1 MSYNSFLLSLFQD
14 NFKNPEIIDGLANAN
29 TTPPSIF
36 ATFFFFALLYLL
48 ISTFRLYFVRKDT
61 FFLKSGLFFLFSFLI
76 LPYGTI
82 AMTSPYLQVAKKDM
96 IDTNYFNSLS
106 DADKD
111 YFKLKMD
118 TINEFSRFQVGDDL
132 TAKEALTGNFA
143 GKYSPKIYLSDL
155 DEVMTEI
162 KVRNTSN

>member
-14 NFKNPEIIDGLANAN
+14 NFKNPEIIDALANTN
-29 TTPPSIF
+29 TTLPSLF
-36 ATFFFFALLYLL
+36 ATFFFFALLYLS
-48 ISTFRLYFVRKDT
+48 ISMFRLYFVRKDT
-61 FFLKSGLFFLFSFLI
+61 FFLKSGLFFLFSFFI

-82 AMTSPYLQVAKKDM
+82 VMTSPYLQVAKKDM
-96 IDTNYFNSLS
+96 MASNYFNSLS

-118 TINEFSRFQVGDDL
+118 TINKFNRLDVGDEL
-132 TAKEALTGNFA
+132 TLKEALTGFD
-143 GKYSPKIYLSDL
+143 GKYSSKIYLTDL
-155 DEVMTEI
+155 DKVMTEI

>member
-14 NFKNPEIIDGLANAN
+14 NFKNPEIIDALTNTN
-29 TTPPSIF
+29 TTLPSIF
-36 ATFFFFALLYLL
+36 ATFFFFGLLYLS
-48 ISTFRLYFVRKDT
+48 ISAMRLYFVRKDA
-61 FFLKSGLFFLFSFLI
+61 FLLKSGLFFLFSFLI

-106 DADKD
+106 DADKA
-111 YFKLKMD
+111 YFNYKMN
-118 TINEFSRFQVGDDL
+118 TINKFNRLDVGDEL
-132 TAKEALTGNFA
+132 TLKEALTGFA
-143 GKYSPKIYLSDL
+143 GKYSSKIYLTDL
-155 DEVMTEI
+155 DKVMTEI